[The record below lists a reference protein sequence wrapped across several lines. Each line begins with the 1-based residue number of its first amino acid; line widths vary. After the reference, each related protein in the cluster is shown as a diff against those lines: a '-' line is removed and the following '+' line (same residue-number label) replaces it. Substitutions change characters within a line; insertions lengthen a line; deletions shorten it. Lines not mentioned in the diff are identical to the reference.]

1 LIQDKIKVS
10 FRKLKH
16 IHHISDIQIRNLKR
30 HREYEEV
37 FNGLYEEVKKN
48 PDNAV
53 AYIGGDIAH
62 SKTEMSPEL
71 IDQLSRLFKN
81 LSDICP
87 TIIIAGNHDCNL
99 NNLNRMDCL
108 TPIVENLNHPNLHY
122 LKRTGIYTCADTDF
136 IVWDV
141 WDSEKDYIKAK
152 DVPGDRNKVVLFHG
166 TVDRSETD
174 LGFKLPSKVKMS
186 MFKGYDLGL
195 LGDIHKR
202 QHLNKEETISY
213 CGSLVQQNHGEDIG
227 KGYLLWDV
235 PKRKSEYIEIHND
248 FGYYTIDIQDGK
260 LPDLS
265 DLPNKPRVRVRVS
278 NTKPAQLKRLMTKV
292 QKMAKIQESVIT
304 RVDGLSTEKIRDN
317 KINIGDVN
325 SVDYQYKL
333 ISEYLK
339 NNYIVDDD
347 TMIKIKDVLK
357 DLNSVIPE
365 ADIQRNVHWKL
376 KRFEFDNMFSYG
388 EDNVVDFTKL
398 NGIIGLF
405 APNATGKSALLDA
418 LSFCLFDTCSRAYKA
433 DNIINN
439 SKSTLYCKVNF
450 EIDGQDYFIERRGKK
465 NLRTGHVKVDV
476 DFWMIDDTGEKLSLN
491 GDQRRTTQVNI
502 RKVIGGYD
510 DFILTSMSSQN
521 NSTVFIDKT
530 QKERKELLS
539 QFMGLK
545 IFDTLYTQA
554 AEDIKE
560 VNTLLND
567 FKKSDY
573 DSELASI
580 TNDLILLN
588 GKQKDFKKDERDLK
602 KQIKQVLTEIKEE
615 TKRLK
620 PVDSNIRDYKTLEE
634 EKKKLD
640 GILYKVDEEY
650 GVTKTSV
657 QGFALQRKD
666 LQNKITSYEQEN
678 VSEKYIKLE
687 KLEEE
692 RDLFQIELDK
702 LKIEVRTKLD
712 KIDKLGNLTYDED
725 CDDCMSNPFTLD
737 AIQTKENLDKDKTLA
752 QQYVTKKQK
761 MEDRIQKMFKVRAY
775 KNDLDG
781 LLEEMNSLNVEESHS
796 STQLSLLEEK
806 KTNILH
812 QLTSVNNEITQC
824 KSQEQNVIFNSQIEL
839 SLDNLQSNNDDL
851 DYQLDV
857 ISKKLTSLHGEIQV
871 LKTKENQINSNINK
885 VEELEDSHQAYQ
897 YLLEAIK
904 RDGVPYDLISKSL
917 PTVEGAVNDILAQ
930 IVDFSILFNMD
941 GKVIDT
947 HIVYDDDRVWPL
959 ELSSGMERFISS
971 LAIRVGLMNVSNLP
985 RSNFLAIDEGWGTMD
1000 SENLNSVAQLFQYL
1014 KTQFQFTFVVSHIE
1028 SMRDFVDTLLEIKK
1042 VSGSSSVKFSRD

>member
-1 LIQDKIKVS
+1 MIQSKIKVP
-10 FRKLKH
+10 FRKLKY

-30 HREYEEV
+30 HKEYEEV
-37 FNGLYEEVKKN
+37 FNRTYESVKEN

-81 LSDICP
+81 LADIVP

-99 NNLNRMDCL
+99 NNLNRLDCL

-122 LKRTGIYTCADTDF
+122 LKNTGVYKCADTSF
-136 IVWDV
+136 VVWDV
-141 WDSEKDYIKAK
+141 WDNEKDYIKAK
-152 DVPGDRNKVVLFHG
+152 DVEGETKIVLFHG

-213 CGSLVQQNHGEDIG
+213 CGSLVQQNHGEGLDH
-227 KGYLLWDV
+227 GYLLWDV
-235 PKRKSEYIEIHND
+235 PKRKSTYIPIVND

-265 DLPNKPRVRVRVS
+265 DLPLKPRLRVRVS
-278 NTKPAQLKRLMTKV
+278 NTKPSQLKKLMTKV
-292 QKMAKIQESVIT
+292 QKMAKIQESVIS
-304 RVDGLSTEKIRDN
+304 RVDGLSTDKIRDI

-325 SVDYQYKL
+325 NLDYQYEL

-347 TMIKIKDVLK
+347 TMIKIKKILT

-365 ADIQRNVHWKL
+365 ADIQRNVNWKL

-388 EDNVVDFTKL
+388 ENNVVDFTKL

-450 EIDGQDYFIERRGKK
+450 EIDGQDYYIERRGKK

-476 DFWMIDDTGEKLSLN
+476 DFWVIDDTGEKISLN
-491 GDQRRTTQVNI
+491 GDQRRTTQNNI
-502 RKVIGGYD
+502 KKVIGSYD

-545 IFDTLYTQA
+545 IFDTLYIQA
-554 AEDIKE
+554 SEDIKE
-560 VNTLLND
+560 VDTLLKD

-573 DSELASI
+573 DSEMANI
-580 TNDLILLN
+580 TDNLILLE
-588 GKQKDFKKDERDLK
+588 GKQTDFKKDKRDLR
-602 KQIKQVLTEIKEE
+602 KQLKTVMGEIKSQ

-620 PVDSNIRDYKTLEE
+620 PVDSNIRDYDILQD
-634 EKKKLD
+634 EKKKLN
-640 GILYKVDEEY
+640 GILYKVDDEY
-650 GVTKTSV
+650 GVTKTTV
-657 QGFALQRKD
+657 QGFALQRTE
-666 LQNKITSYEQEN
+666 LQTKITSYEKEN

-692 RDLFQIELDK
+692 RDLFQVEIDK
-702 LKIEVRTKLD
+702 LKIEVRSKLD
-712 KIDKLGNLTYDED
+712 KIEKLGNLEWDDD
-725 CDDCMSNPFTLD
+725 CDFCMSNPFTLD
-737 AIQTKENLDKDKTLA
+737 AIETQKNLDKDKLLA
-752 QQYVTKKQK
+752 QQYVTKKQR
-761 MEDRIQKMFKVRAY
+761 MEDRIKKMFKIRAY

-781 LLEEMNSLNVEESHS
+781 LLEEINSLNIQESHS
-796 STQLSLLEEK
+796 STQVSLLEEK
-806 KTNILH
+806 KNNILN
-812 QLTSVNNEITQC
+812 QLNSINSEITTY
-824 KSQEQNVIFNSQIEL
+824 KSQEQNVLFNSQVEAEI
-839 SLDNLQSNNDDL
+839 DKLQNNGDDL
-851 DYQLDV
+851 DYQVDV
-857 ISKKLTSLHGEIQV
+857 VSKKLTTLHGEIQV
-871 LKTKENQINSNINK
+871 LKTKEKQINDNIEK
-885 VEELEDSHQAYQ
+885 IEELEGDHQAYQ

-917 PTVEGAVNDILAQ
+917 PTIEGAVNDILAQ

-947 HIVYDDDRVWPL
+947 HIVYDDDKVWPL

-1000 SENLNSVAQLFQYL
+1000 SDNLNSVHQLFQYL
-1014 KTQFQFTFVVSHIE
+1014 KTQFQFTFIVSHIE
-1028 SMRDFVDTLLEIKK
+1028 TMRDFVDTLLEIKK

>member
-1 LIQDKIKVS
+1 MVTDKIKVP
-10 FRKLKH
+10 FRKLKY

-81 LSDICP
+81 LSDIVP

-99 NNLNRMDCL
+99 NNLNRLDCL

-141 WDSEKDYIKAK
+141 WDKEKDYIKAK
-152 DVPGDRNKVVLFHG
+152 DVPGDRTKVVLFHG

-235 PKRKSEYIEIHND
+235 PKRKSKYIEIHND
-248 FGYYTIDIQDGK
+248 FGYYTINIDNGK

-304 RVDGLSTEKIRDN
+304 RVDGLSTEKIRDK

-325 SVDYQYKL
+325 NVDYQYDL
-333 ISEYLK
+333 VSEYLK

-347 TMIKIKDVLK
+347 TMIKIKEVLS

-388 EDNVVDFTKL
+388 ENNVVDFTKL
-398 NGIIGLF
+398 NGMIGLF
-405 APNATGKSALLDA
+405 APNATGKSALLDS
-418 LSFCLFDTCSRAYKA
+418 LSFCLFDVSSRAYKA

-439 SKSTLYCKVNF
+439 SKNNLYCKVNF
-450 EIDGQDYFIERRGKK
+450 EIDNIDYYIEKRGKK
-465 NLRTGHVKVDV
+465 NLRTGHVKVDI
-476 DFWMIDDTGEKLSLN
+476 DFWMVDETGEKISLN
-491 GDQRRTTQVNI
+491 GDQRRTTQNNI
-502 RKVIGGYD
+502 KKVIGSYD

-545 IFDTLYTQA
+545 IFDRLYTQA

-560 VNTLLND
+560 VDTLLKD

-580 TNDLILLN
+580 TDDLILLD
-588 GKQKDFKKDERDLK
+588 GKQKDFKKDEKELK
-602 KQIKQVLTEIKEE
+602 SEVKKILSDIQEQ

-620 PVDSNIRDYKTLEE
+620 PVDDSLQSIEDLEE
-634 EKKKLD
+634 QHTKLQT
-640 GILYKVDEEY
+640 LSENVKHKLSEY
-650 GVTKTSV
+650 ETEQYDFDRAVKEIE
-657 QGFALQRKD
+657 
-666 LQNKITSYEQEN
+666 NKIVIYQQDGVEEN
-678 VSEKYIKLE
+678 YYKLE

-702 LKIEVRTKLD
+702 LKIEVRSKLD
-712 KIDKLGNLTYDED
+712 KIEKLGDLTYDDD
-725 CDDCMSNPFTLD
+725 CDHCMSNPFTLD
-737 AIQTKENLDKDKTLA
+737 AIETKKNLEKDKLLA
-752 QQYVTKKQK
+752 QEYVQKKQN
-761 MEDRIQKMFKVRAY
+761 MEDEIQKMFKVRAF
-775 KNDLDG
+775 KKDLDE
-781 LLEEMNSLNVEESHS
+781 LEGKLNEKQRYQDNIISNINLTKEKQKNIT
-796 STQLSLLEEK
+796 TQFNLIKSDMERA
-806 KTNILH
+806 
-812 QLTSVNNEITQC
+812 
-824 KSQEQNVIFNSQIEL
+824 KSQEQNVMFNSQV
-839 SLDNLQSNNDDL
+839 LQEIDKMENYQNDL

-857 ISKKLTSLHGEIQV
+857 VSDKLTTLHGDIQV
-871 LKTKENQINSNINK
+871 LRTKEKQINDNIKK

-930 IVDFSILFNMD
+930 IVDFSIIFNMD
-941 GKVIDT
+941 GKQIDT

-1000 SENLNSVAQLFQYL
+1000 SDNLNSVHQLFQYL

-1042 VSGSSSVKFSRD
+1042 ISGSSSVRFSRD

>member
-1 LIQDKIKVS
+1 MIQNKIKVP

-48 PDNAV
+48 PNNAV

-81 LSDICP
+81 LSDIVP

-99 NNLNRMDCL
+99 NNLNRLDCL

-141 WDSEKDYIKAK
+141 WDKEKDYIKAK
-152 DVPGDRNKVVLFHG
+152 DVPGDRTKVVLFHG

-278 NTKPAQLKRLMTKV
+278 NTKPSQLKKLMTQL
-292 QKMAKIQESVIT
+292 QKKAKIQESVIT
-304 RVDGLSTEKIRDN
+304 RVDGLSTEKIRDK

-325 SVDYQYKL
+325 NPDYQYDL
-333 ISEYLK
+333 VSEYLK

-365 ADIQRNVHWKL
+365 ADIQRNVYWKL
-376 KRFEFDNMFSYG
+376 KRFEFSNLFSYG

-398 NGIIGLF
+398 NGMIGLF
-405 APNATGKSALLDA
+405 APNATGKSALLDS
-418 LSFCLFDTCSRAYKA
+418 LSFCLFDVSSRAYKA

-439 SKSTLYCKVNF
+439 SKTNLYCKVNF
-450 EIDGQDYFIERRGKK
+450 EIDGIDYYIEKVGKK
-465 NLRTGHVKVDV
+465 NLRTGHVKVDI
-476 DFWMIDDTGEKLSLN
+476 DFWMVDETGESISLN
-491 GDQRRTTQVNI
+491 GDQRRTTQNNI
-502 RKVIGGYD
+502 KKVIGSYD

-545 IFDTLYTQA
+545 IFDRLYTQA

-560 VNTLLND
+560 VDTLLKD

-580 TNDLILLN
+580 TDDLILLD
-588 GKQKDFKKDERDLK
+588 GKQKDFKKDEKELK
-602 KQIKQVLTEIKEE
+602 SEVKKILSDIQEQ

-620 PVDSNIRDYKTLEE
+620 PVDDSLKSIEDLENEHSKLQTLS
-634 EKKKLD
+634 D
-640 GILYKVDEEY
+640 KVKYNLSEY
-650 GVTKTSV
+650 ETEQFDFERAV
-657 QGFALQRKD
+657 QEIE
-666 LQNKITSYEQEN
+666 NKIVIYKQDGVEEN
-678 VSEKYIKLE
+678 YYKLE

-712 KIDKLGNLTYDED
+712 KIDKLGNLTYDEN

-737 AIQTKENLDKDKTLA
+737 AIETKKNLEKDKTLA
-752 QQYVTKKQK
+752 QEYVQKKQT
-761 MEDRIQKMFKVRAY
+761 MEDEIQKMFKVRAF
-775 KNDLDG
+775 KKDLDE
-781 LLEEMNSLNVEESHS
+781 LEGKLNEKQRYQDNIISNINITKEKQKNIT
-796 STQLSLLEEK
+796 TQFNLIKSDMERA
-806 KTNILH
+806 
-812 QLTSVNNEITQC
+812 
-824 KSQEQNVIFNSQIEL
+824 KSQEQNVMFNSQV
-839 SLDNLQSNNDDL
+839 LQEIDKMENYQNDL
-851 DYQLDV
+851 DYQVDV
-857 ISKKLTSLHGEIQV
+857 VSDKLTTLHGDIQV
-871 LKTKENQINSNINK
+871 LRTKEKQINDNIKK

-930 IVDFSILFNMD
+930 IVDFSIVFNMD
-941 GKVIDT
+941 GKQIDT

-1000 SENLNSVAQLFQYL
+1000 SDNLNSVHQLFQYL

-1042 VSGSSSVKFSRD
+1042 VQGLSSVRFSRD

>member
-1 LIQDKIKVS
+1 MIKENVVKVP
-10 FRKLKH
+10 FRKLKY

-37 FNGLYEEVKKN
+37 FNRTYERVKEH
-48 PDNAV
+48 PDNAI

-81 LSDICP
+81 LADIVP
-87 TIIIAGNHDCNL
+87 TVIIAGNHDCNL
-99 NNLNRMDCL
+99 NNLNRLDCL

-122 LKRTGIYTCADTDF
+122 LKNTGAYKCADTQLV
-136 IVWDV
+136 VWDV
-141 WDSEKDYIKAK
+141 WDKEKDYIKAK
-152 DVPGDRNKVVLFHG
+152 DVEGETKIVLFHG

-213 CGSLVQQNHGEDIG
+213 CGSLVQQNHGEG
-227 KGYLLWDV
+227 LSHGYLLWDV
-235 PKRKSEYIEIHND
+235 PKRKSEYIEIPND
-248 FGYYTIDIQDGK
+248 YGYYTIDIQDGE

-265 DLPNKPRVRVRVS
+265 DLPLKPRVRVRVS
-278 NTKPAQLKRLMTKV
+278 NTKPSQLKKLMTKV
-292 QKMAKIQESVIT
+292 RKMAKIQESVIT
-304 RVDGLSTEKIRDN
+304 RVDGLSKEKIRDQ

-325 SVDYQYKL
+325 NVDYQYDL
-333 ISEYLK
+333 ISEYLS

-347 TMIKIKDVLK
+347 TMIKIKKVLT
-357 DLNSVIPE
+357 DLNAVIPE

-388 EDNVVDFTKL
+388 ENNVVDFTKL

-450 EIDGQDYFIERRGKK
+450 EIDGQDYYIERRGKK

-476 DFWMIDDTGEKLSLN
+476 DFWVVDDTGEKISLN

-567 FKKSDY
+567 FKKADY
-573 DSELASI
+573 DSELANI
-580 TNDLILLN
+580 TNDLILLET
-588 GKQKDFKKDERDLK
+588 KQKDFKKDERGLK
-602 KQIKQVLTEIKEE
+602 KQIKQLLNEIKEE

-620 PVDSNIRDYKTLEE
+620 PVDSNIREYDTLKE

-640 GILYKVDEEY
+640 GLLYKVDEEY
-650 GVTKTSV
+650 GVTKTAV
-657 QGFALQRKD
+657 QGYALQRKD
-666 LQNKITSYEQEN
+666 LQTRIDSYEKEN

-687 KLEEE
+687 KIEEE
-692 RDLFQIELDK
+692 RDLFQIEIDK
-702 LKIEVRTKLD
+702 LKIEVRSKLD
-712 KIDKLGNLTYDED
+712 KIDKLGNLTYDEN
-725 CDDCMSNPFTLD
+725 CDDCMTNPFTLD
-737 AIQTKENLDKDKTLA
+737 AIETKKNLEKDKTLA

-781 LLEEMNSLNVEESHS
+781 LLEQMSSLNIEESHS
-796 STQLSLLEEK
+796 STQLNLLEEK
-806 KTNILH
+806 KSNILH
-812 QLTSVNNEITQC
+812 QLNSVNNEITQC

-839 SLDNLQSNNDDL
+839 NLDNLQNNNDDL

-857 ISKKLTSLHGEIQV
+857 VGKKLTSLHGEIQV
-871 LKTKENQINSNINK
+871 LKTKEKQINDNIDK
-885 VEELEDSHQAYQ
+885 IEELEGDHQAYQ

-1000 SENLNSVAQLFQYL
+1000 SDNLNSVAQLFQYL
-1014 KTQFQFTFVVSHIE
+1014 KTQFQFAFIVSHIE
-1028 SMRDFVDTLLEIKK
+1028 TMRDFVDTLLEIKK
-1042 VSGSSSVKFSRD
+1042 VSGSSSVKFSRN

>member
-1 LIQDKIKVS
+1 LIQEKIKVP

-37 FNGLYEEVKKN
+37 FEGLYEAVKKN

-81 LSDICP
+81 LSDIVP

-99 NNLNRMDCL
+99 NNLNRLDCL
-108 TPIVENLNHPNLHY
+108 SPIVENLNHPNLHY

-141 WDSEKDYIKAK
+141 WDKEKDYIKAK
-152 DVPGDRNKVVLFHG
+152 DVPGDRTKVVLFHG

-235 PKRKSEYIEIHND
+235 PKRKSKYIEIHND
-248 FGYYTIDIQDGK
+248 FGYYTINIDNGK

-304 RVDGLSTEKIRDN
+304 RVDGLSTEKIRDK

-325 SVDYQYKL
+325 NVDYQYDL
-333 ISEYLK
+333 VSEYLK

-347 TMIKIKDVLK
+347 TMIKIKDILK
-357 DLNSVIPE
+357 DLNGVIPE
-365 ADIQRNVHWKL
+365 ADIQRNVSWKI

-388 EDNVVDFTKL
+388 ENNVVDFTKL
-398 NGIIGLF
+398 NGIVGLF

-418 LSFCLFDTCSRAYKA
+418 LSFCLFDISSRAYKA
-433 DNIINN
+433 DNIINKA
-439 SKSTLYCKVNF
+439 KSNLYCKVNF
-450 EIDGQDYFIERRGKK
+450 EIDGIDYYIEKKGKK
-465 NLRTGHVKVDV
+465 NLRTGHVKVDI
-476 DFWMIDDTGEKLSLN
+476 DFWMVDETGESISLN
-491 GDQRRTTQVNI
+491 GDQRRTTQNNI
-502 RKVIGGYD
+502 KKVIGNYE

-545 IFDTLYTQA
+545 IFDKLYTQA

-560 VNTLLND
+560 VNTLLTD
-567 FKKSDY
+567 FKKADY

-580 TNDLILLN
+580 TDDLILLES
-588 GKQKDFKKDERDLK
+588 KQKDFKKDERDLK
-602 KQIKQVLTEIKEE
+602 KSNKELLSKIKEQ

-620 PVDSNIRDYKTLEE
+620 PVDDSLKSIEVLEGEHSKLQTLSENVKQKLSEYETEQYDFDKAVKEIENKIVIYQQDGVE
-634 EKKKLD
+634 EK
-640 GILYKVDEEY
+640 YY
-650 GVTKTSV
+650 
-657 QGFALQRKD
+657 Q
-666 LQNKITSYEQEN
+666 
-678 VSEKYIKLE
+678 LE

-692 RDLFQIELDK
+692 RDLFQVEIDK
-702 LKIEVRTKLD
+702 LKIEVRSKLD
-712 KIDKLGNLTYDED
+712 KIEKLGDLTYDDD
-725 CDDCMSNPFTLD
+725 CDHCMSNPFTLD
-737 AIQTKENLDKDKTLA
+737 AIETKKNLNKDKLLA
-752 QQYVTKKQK
+752 QEYVQKKQT
-761 MEDRIQKMFKVRAY
+761 MEDEIQKQFKVRAF
-775 KNDLDG
+775 KKDLDE
-781 LLEEMNSLNVEESHS
+781 LETKLSEKQRYQDNIVSNINLTKEKQKNIG
-796 STQLSLLEEK
+796 TQFNLIKSDMERA
-806 KTNILH
+806 
-812 QLTSVNNEITQC
+812 
-824 KSQEQNVIFNSQIEL
+824 KSQEQDVMFNSQVEIEI
-839 SLDNLQSNNDDL
+839 DKLQNESDDL

-857 ISKKLTSLHGEIQV
+857 VGSKLTSLHGDIQV
-871 LKTKENQINSNINK
+871 LKTKEKQINDNINK

-930 IVDFSILFNMD
+930 IVDFSIVFNMD
-941 GKVIDT
+941 GKQIDT

-959 ELSSGMERFISS
+959 ELSSGMERFVSS

-1000 SENLNSVAQLFQYL
+1000 SENLNSVHQLFQYL
-1014 KTQFQFTFVVSHIE
+1014 KTQFQFSLVVSHIE

-1042 VSGSSSVKFSRD
+1042 VSGSSSVRFARD

>member
-1 LIQDKIKVS
+1 MIQSKVKVP
-10 FRKLKH
+10 FRKLKY

-30 HREYEEV
+30 HKEYEQV
-37 FNGLYEEVKKN
+37 FEGLYEEIKKN
-48 PDNAV
+48 KDNAV

-81 LSDICP
+81 LSDIVP

-99 NNLNRMDCL
+99 NNLNRLDCL

-122 LKRTGIYTCADTDF
+122 LKRTGVYTCADTDF
-136 IVWDV
+136 VVWDV
-141 WDSEKDYIKAK
+141 WDEEKDYIKAK
-152 DVPGDRNKVVLFHG
+152 DVPGDRTKVVLFHG

-202 QHLNKEETISY
+202 QHLNDEETISY

-248 FGYYTIDIQDGK
+248 YGYYTINIDDGK

-278 NTKPAQLKRLMTKV
+278 NTKPAQLKRLMTKI

-304 RVDGLSTEKIRDN
+304 KVDGLSTEKIRDK
-317 KINIGDVN
+317 KINIGNVN
-325 SVDYQYKL
+325 NPDYQYDL
-333 ISEYLK
+333 VSEYLK

-347 TMIKIKDVLK
+347 TMIKIKDILK
-357 DLNSVIPE
+357 DLNGVIPE

-376 KRFEFDNMFSYG
+376 KKFEFSNLFSYG

-398 NGIIGLF
+398 NGMIGLF
-405 APNATGKSALLDA
+405 APNASGKSALLDA
-418 LSFCLFDTCSRAYKA
+418 LCFNLFDMSSRTYKA
-433 DNIINN
+433 DNIINKAKN
-439 SKSTLYCKVNF
+439 NLHCRVNF
-450 EIDGQDYFIERRGKK
+450 EIDGQDYYIEKTGKK
-465 NLRTGHVKVDV
+465 NLRTGHVKVDI
-476 DFWMIDDTGEKLSLN
+476 DFWTIDDTGEKISLN
-491 GDQRRTTQVNI
+491 GDQRRTTQNNI
-502 RKVIGGYD
+502 KKVIGNYE

-521 NSTVFIDKT
+521 NNTVFIDKT

-545 IFDTLYTQA
+545 IFDTLYQQA
-554 AEDIKE
+554 TEDIKE
-560 VNTLLND
+560 VNALLND
-567 FKKSDY
+567 FKKADY
-573 DSELASI
+573 DKELAQI
-580 TNDLILLN
+580 TDDLVLLEA
-588 GKQKDFKKDERDLK
+588 KQRDFKKDERGLK
-602 KQIKQVLTEIKEE
+602 KQSKELITEIQKQ

-620 PVDSNIRDYKTLEE
+620 PVDDKLKSTDVLEE
-634 EKKKLD
+634 QQSKLQQLNNEVKKKL
-640 GILYKVDEEY
+640 EEY
-650 GVTKTSV
+650 QIEEYDLEKAVIDIENRIKVYNQDGVEE
-657 QGFALQRKD
+657 R
-666 LQNKITSYEQEN
+666 
-678 VSEKYIKLE
+678 YIELE
-687 KLEEE
+687 KLERE
-692 RDLFQIELDK
+692 RDLFQIEIDK

-725 CDDCMSNPFTLD
+725 CDDCMTNPFTLD
-737 AIQTKENLDKDKTLA
+737 AIQTKENLDKDKLLA
-752 QQYVTKKQK
+752 QEYVQKKQK
-761 MEDRIQKMFKVRAY
+761 MDDEIQKMFKVRAF
-775 KNDLDG
+775 KKDFDSQQE
-781 LLEEMNSLNVEESHS
+781 LLSEKTRYHDNIQSNIKLTKEKMSNIQNQLN
-796 STQLSLLEEK
+796 L
-806 KTNILH
+806 I
-812 QLTSVNNEITQC
+812 TSDISKA
-824 KSQEQNVIFNSQIEL
+824 KSQEQDVIFNTQVEVEL
-839 SLDNLQSNNDDL
+839 ERLQNDSSDL
-851 DYQLDV
+851 DYQLDTV
-857 ISKKLTSLHGEIQV
+857 GKKLTTLHGEIQV
-871 LKTKENQINSNINK
+871 LKTKEKQINDNINK
-885 VEELEDSHQAYQ
+885 VEELEGDHQAYQ

-930 IVDFSILFNMD
+930 IVDFSIVFNMD
-941 GKVIDT
+941 GKQIDT

-1014 KTQFQFTFVVSHIE
+1014 KTEFQFSLVVSHIE

-1042 VSGSSSVKFSRD
+1042 ISGSSSVRFSRN

>member
-1 LIQDKIKVS
+1 MVTDKIKVP
-10 FRKLKH
+10 FRKLKY

-81 LSDICP
+81 LSDIVP

-99 NNLNRMDCL
+99 NNLNRLDCL

-141 WDSEKDYIKAK
+141 WDKEKDYIKAK
-152 DVPGDRNKVVLFHG
+152 DVPGDRTKVVLFHG

-235 PKRKSEYIEIHND
+235 PKRKSKYIEIHND
-248 FGYYTIDIQDGK
+248 FGYYTINIDNGK

-304 RVDGLSTEKIRDN
+304 RVDGLSTEKIRDK

-325 SVDYQYKL
+325 NVDYQYDL
-333 ISEYLK
+333 VSEYLK

-347 TMIKIKDVLK
+347 TMIKIKEVLS

-388 EDNVVDFTKL
+388 ENNVVDFTKL
-398 NGIIGLF
+398 NGMIGLF
-405 APNATGKSALLDA
+405 APNATGKSALLDS
-418 LSFCLFDTCSRAYKA
+418 LSFCLFDVSSRAYKA

-439 SKSTLYCKVNF
+439 SKNNLYCKVNF
-450 EIDGQDYFIERRGKK
+450 EIDNIDYYIEKRGKK
-465 NLRTGHVKVDV
+465 NLRTGHVKVDI
-476 DFWMIDDTGEKLSLN
+476 DFWMVDETGEKISLN
-491 GDQRRTTQVNI
+491 GDQRRTTQNNI
-502 RKVIGGYD
+502 KKVIGSYD

-545 IFDTLYTQA
+545 IFDRLYTQA

-560 VNTLLND
+560 VDTLLKD

-580 TNDLILLN
+580 TDDLILLD
-588 GKQKDFKKDERDLK
+588 GKQKDFKKDEKELK
-602 KQIKQVLTEIKEE
+602 SEVKKILSDIQEQ

-620 PVDSNIRDYKTLEE
+620 PVDDSLQSIEDLEE
-634 EKKKLD
+634 QHTKLQT
-640 GILYKVDEEY
+640 LSENVKHKLSEY
-650 GVTKTSV
+650 ETEQYDFDRAVKEIE
-657 QGFALQRKD
+657 
-666 LQNKITSYEQEN
+666 NKIVIYQQDGVEEN
-678 VSEKYIKLE
+678 YYKLE

-702 LKIEVRTKLD
+702 LKIEVRSKLD
-712 KIDKLGNLTYDED
+712 KIEKLGDLTYDEN

-737 AIQTKENLDKDKTLA
+737 AIETKKNLEKDKTLA
-752 QQYVTKKQK
+752 QEYVQKKQK
-761 MEDRIQKMFKVRAY
+761 MEDEIQKMFKVRAF
-775 KNDLDG
+775 KKDLDE
-781 LLEEMNSLNVEESHS
+781 LQDKLNEKQRYQDNIISNINLTKEKQKNIT
-796 STQLSLLEEK
+796 TQFNLIKSDMERA
-806 KTNILH
+806 
-812 QLTSVNNEITQC
+812 
-824 KSQEQNVIFNSQIEL
+824 KSQEQNVMFNSQV
-839 SLDNLQSNNDDL
+839 LQEIDKMENYQNDL

-857 ISKKLTSLHGEIQV
+857 VSDKLTTLHGDIQV
-871 LKTKENQINSNINK
+871 LRTKEKQINDNIKK

-930 IVDFSILFNMD
+930 IVDFSIIFNMD
-941 GKVIDT
+941 GKQIDT

-1000 SENLNSVAQLFQYL
+1000 SDNLNSVHQLFQYL

-1042 VSGSSSVKFSRD
+1042 ISGSSSVRFSRD